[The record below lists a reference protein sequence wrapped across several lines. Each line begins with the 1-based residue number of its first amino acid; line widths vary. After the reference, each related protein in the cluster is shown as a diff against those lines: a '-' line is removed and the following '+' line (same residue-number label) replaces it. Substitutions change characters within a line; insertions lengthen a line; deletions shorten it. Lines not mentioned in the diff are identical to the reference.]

1 MAKISKSP
9 TVKTNINTG
18 PQKMGRVVPPV
29 KPIIIIKKS
38 TQKKP

>member
-1 MAKISKSP
+1 MSKIYKP
-9 TVKTNINTG
+9 TTVKTNIKTG